1 MKGEASHQW
10 GKNIYHKLSVWR
22 KPAKKEK
29 KNGEVICQSS
39 MEENQAAPTD
49 DGPKTMLNAATR
61 TN

>member
-1 MKGEASHQW
+1 MGEKHLPQAFCLKEACK
-10 GKNIYHKLSVWR
+10 KNR
-22 KPAKKEK
+22 KEK

-61 TN
+61 TD